1 MKNKEDKPGQA
12 ILTVKNL
19 NAFYRERGTK
29 GGSRRQILYDISF
42 SMQEGEILGLVGESG
57 SGKSTLVKT
66 LLGIHK
72 DYHGEIL
79 HYSSR
84 PQMVF
89 QDPYGSLN
97 PSRKINWILEEPLR
111 LAGGFSKAER
121 QEKVMQMLHKVG
133 LEEKLAERY
142 PRQLSGGQRQRVGI
156 AAALMLKPRL
166 LIADEPISA
175 LDVTIQSQI
184 LNLLLTLH
192 EEMGLSILFISHDL
206 RVIYQMCERILI
218 LNDGA
223 ICEEGPCS
231 EVIFSPVTDYT
242 KALLRAA
249 GLEPL

>member
-1 MKNKEDKPGQA
+1 MKNQEDKSGL
-12 ILTVKNL
+12 ILSVKNL
-19 NAFYRERGTK
+19 NAFYMDRGIKGERR
-29 GGSRRQILYDISF
+29 RRQILYDISF

-72 DYHGEIL
+72 DYSGDII

-97 PSRKINWILEEPLR
+97 PSRKIGWILEEPLR

-121 QEKVMQMLHKVG
+121 REKVMQMLHKVG
-133 LEEKLAERY
+133 LEEKLTERY

-156 AAALMLKPRL
+156 AVALMLKPRL

-184 LNLLLTLH
+184 LNLLLALH

-206 RVIYQMCERILI
+206 RVIYKMCERILI
-218 LNDGA
+218 LNDGV

-249 GLEPL
+249 GLEAL